1 MKTLKAFFREEAF
14 LFVVELCD
22 TLHRID
28 LFDNATHSHLAQ
40 KTQLSCSCF
49 ARVSGKNILSL
60 SFLQAAPS

>member
-28 LFDNATHSHLAQ
+28 LFDNATHSHLAP

-49 ARVSGKNILSL
+49 WVRGKNILSL
-60 SFLQAAPS
+60 YFLQAAPS